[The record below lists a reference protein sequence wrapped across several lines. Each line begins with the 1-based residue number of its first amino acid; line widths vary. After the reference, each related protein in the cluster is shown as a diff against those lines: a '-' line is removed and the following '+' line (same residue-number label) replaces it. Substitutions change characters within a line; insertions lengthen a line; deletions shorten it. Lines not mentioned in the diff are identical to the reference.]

1 MVTEEQVIEAIKKV
15 IDPEVGFDV
24 YSMGLIYN
32 IDINGGKVD
41 IDMTLSTKG
50 CPLHELLTQ
59 WVKDAVSSIDGVEEV
74 NINIVWEPEWNISM
88 ASDEIKQA
96 LGGM

>member
-1 MVTEEQVIEAIKKV
+1 
-15 IDPEVGFDV
+15 
-24 YSMGLIYN
+24 
-32 IDINGGKVD
+32 
-41 IDMTLSTKG
+41 MTLSTKG